1 MISMLIGEPRMR
13 ILKIRRGFTTN
24 SSSANEWVP
33 PPGWKDP
40 TKPTLS
46 NSQTIGVLALVVFVI
61 VAIERFIRKK
71 IKSRKD
77 NEN

>member
-1 MISMLIGEPRMR
+1 MR

-46 NSQTIGVLALVVFVI
+46 NSQTIGILAVVVFVL
-61 VAIERFIRKK
+61 VAIERVIRRKLR
-71 IKSRKD
+71 SRKNTND
-77 NEN
+77 ENAE

>member
-1 MISMLIGEPRMR
+1 MR

-46 NSQTIGVLALVVFVI
+46 NSQTIGILAVVVFVL
-61 VAIERFIRKK
+61 VAIERVIRRKLR
-71 IKSRKD
+71 SRKNTND
-77 NEN
+77 ESAE